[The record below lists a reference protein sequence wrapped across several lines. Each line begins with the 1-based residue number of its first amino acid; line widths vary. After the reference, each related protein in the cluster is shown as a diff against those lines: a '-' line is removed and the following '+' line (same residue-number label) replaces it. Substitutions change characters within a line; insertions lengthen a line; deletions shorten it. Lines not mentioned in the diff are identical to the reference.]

1 MKLRAG
7 MLARGGFPVNDSRRA
22 SRSIGFRSVLSLA
35 FPPLMS
41 HVKSALVRVL
51 PWLLF
56 PLALVPRLAN
66 WGGVFT
72 PFGIFPLQTD
82 PYFHLRRI
90 LRTVENFPRVPD
102 SDRYV
107 NFPAGAAIH
116 WPFGYDVVY
125 ATIARVTFG
134 FVPDEAWVVA
144 VASILTPLFG
154 SLTPVLGFYLA
165 ARVGGRRAG
174 WCAGLLLALIRA
186 AVQPSALGNI
196 DHHVFESLFMAVDL
210 LLFVAALDAA
220 ETRRSV
226 GLAAASGVAVT
237 GGILC
242 TTILPLLV
250 PMHAL
255 AALVLL
261 ARTRGDRAETR
272 RLLLLQGTHWT
283 ATVVTLCPFVATRLA
298 EPSGVNPALGAVWCV
313 SALLG
318 TAAFALA
325 LRFADPTVPGS
336 NRLPL
341 GGLGLCAALAL
352 VTGPRLATG
361 EIVEFIAY
369 GARHVGVRDP
379 WLASIQES
387 QPVTTLPYWG
397 LFDNTFFYAVFPV
410 ALLFMLRRGWHR
422 SSGMLCVAVMAAPS
436 AVFAFLQLKFA
447 GIFIVPFAAVSG
459 WALTEVVDILKR
471 RPRFANL
478 TEGVLGT
485 GVFLLL
491 AWPIFLGIGFGVKM
505 VVAPGEYFV
514 NLHPTLLWMNGHTPK
529 TTPVGDA
536 PSDYAVA
543 CDWSAGHWVIYFA
556 GRPVVASPFGHTVP
570 MREAIRDGAAMFM
583 SSPEDALSL
592 IRRRRVRYV
601 LVTPLSLTDTMR
613 DAAWDSASGRTL
625 PVADPKAALRSSL
638 YTYLVAREGVPS
650 AVSPESA
657 LRHFRLVHEGA
668 DQVSFTGFSQK
679 HAFARLFEV
688 VPGAVVTGTT
698 TPGAAVTVG
707 GVIRTASG
715 RVFNYADSV
724 TADAVGRFEIVL
736 PYASGAQRFSEVS
749 APEGFRVTVGNAA
762 GTVKVSEDDILA
774 GRRLDLGAI
783 GSAGK

>member
-1 MKLRAG
+1 MIRA
-7 MLARGGFPVNDSRRA
+7 RIP
-22 SRSIGFRSVLSLA
+22 SIRFRSVSSLA
-35 FPPLMS
+35 FSPYMS

-72 PFGIFPLQTD
+72 PFGVFPLQTD

-90 LRTVENFPRVPD
+90 MQTMANFPHVPD

-116 WPFGYDVVY
+116 WPFGYDVIY

-134 FVPDEAWVVA
+134 FVPDDGWVIA

-154 SLTPVLGFYLA
+154 SLTPVLGYFLA
-165 ARVGGRRAG
+165 ERVCGRRAG

-186 AVQPSALGNI
+186 AVQPSALGNV

-210 LLFVAALDAA
+210 LLFVAALDAV

-226 GLAAASGVAVT
+226 GLAAVSGAAVT

-255 AALVLL
+255 VALALL
-261 ARTRGDRAETR
+261 ARARGDRAQTR
-272 RLLLLQGTHWT
+272 RLLLLHGTHWT
-283 ATVVTLCPFVATRLA
+283 ATIVTLCPFVATRLA

-341 GGLGLCAALAL
+341 GGLGLCVVLAL

-361 EIVEFIAY
+361 EIIEFITY

-379 WLASIQES
+379 WLASISES
-387 QPVTTLPYWG
+387 QPVTSQFYWG
-397 LFDNTFFYAVFPV
+397 TFDYTFFLVVFPV
-410 ALLFMLRRGWHR
+410 AILFMARRGWR
-422 SSGMLCVAVMAAPS
+422 QSPGMLCVAVMALPA
-436 AVFAFLQLKFA
+436 AGFAFLQLKFA
-447 GIFIVPFAAVSG
+447 GIFIVPFATVSG
-459 WALTEVVDILKR
+459 WVLTEAVVFLKR
-471 RPRFANL
+471 QPRFANL
-478 TEGVLGT
+478 TEGLIGR
-485 GVFLLL
+485 G
-491 AWPIFLGIGFGVKM
+491 IFLILTWPALAVIVSGVNM
-505 VVAPGEYFV
+505 VVLSGDFFV
-514 NLHPTLLWMNGHTPK
+514 NLHPTLLWMEGHTPK
-529 TTPVGDA
+529 TTPLGDA

-650 AVSPESA
+650 EASPVPA
-657 LRHFRLVHEGA
+657 LRRFRLVHESA
-668 DQVSFTGFSQK
+668 DQVSFAGFSQK

-688 VPGAVVTGTT
+688 VPGAVVTGQTL
-698 TPGAAVTVG
+698 PGATVTVG

-715 RVFNYADSV
+715 RTFDYADSV
-724 TADAVGRFEIVL
+724 TAEANGKFELRL
-736 PYASGAQRFSEVS
+736 PYASGVQRYSEVV
-749 APEGFRVTVGNAA
+749 APDGFRVTVG
-762 GTVKVSEDDILA
+762 GVSGMVKVSENDVLT
-774 GRRLDLGAI
+774 GRSFDLGAV
-783 GSAGK
+783 GPGPVGK